1 MNRGSSLDPLFR
13 PGSII
18 LVGAAHTDRKLG
30 GIVLRN
36 LLESPAAIYP
46 VNPKHKELMGMKA
59 YASVDE
65 VRELFGPGGI
75 TADLAVI
82 IRPAPEVPGILKG
95 LRGWTKT
102 AIVVSA
108 GFSEAGQQGLQDEIK
123 SIGREGGIRL
133 LGPNCLG
140 VYDAHSRLDTFLLSR
155 EKLGRPKKGN
165 VAVLSQSG
173 AVLAC
178 LFDSMRSSDTGLSKA
193 VGYGNAADID
203 ESDIYD
209 YLADDAHTDIIISY
223 IESVGDGRKFIKA
236 AKALSERKSLL
247 ILKAGKGRG
256 GETAAFSHT
265 GRLAGRHEVFS
276 SVLRQ
281 FGIDEVPDFDCLVD
295 AAKALSLQRPA
306 AEEKRIAA
314 GTGRRVCII
323 TNGGG
328 SGVLAADECMRQ
340 MLEVAHVP
348 EEKAGKLRDI
358 FPPFYSMNNPV
369 DLTAQVTDSDYGVVL
384 DMLKD
389 DYDGFLIIA
398 LTAVTGITS
407 DLAGIIKKF
416 RAASGRHVVLYTNA
430 GSAGQ
435 TVKTLFEK
443 AGIPAYPSPE
453 RAARALS
460 TLLRTRR

>member
-1 MNRGSSLDPLFR
+1 MNRGSSLDALFS

-36 LLESPAAIYP
+36 LLESHAAIYP
-46 VNPKHKELMGMKA
+46 VNPKHKELMGIRA

-65 VRELFGPGGI
+65 VRELFGSGGI

-82 IRPAPEVPGILKG
+82 IRPAPEVPEILKG

-140 VYDAHSRLDTFLLSR
+140 VYDAHSGLDTFLLSR

-173 AVLAC
+173 AVLTC

-203 ESDIYD
+203 ESEIYD
-209 YLADDAHTDIIISY
+209 YLSDDVHTDIVISY

-236 AKALSERKSLL
+236 AKALSETKSLL

-256 GETAAFSHT
+256 GEAAAFSHT

-281 FGIDEVPDFDCLVD
+281 FGIDEAPDFDCLVD

-306 AEEKRIAA
+306 AEERGIAA
-314 GTGRRVCII
+314 GRRVCII

-340 MLEVAHVP
+340 MLEVSQVP
-348 EEKAGKLRDI
+348 EEKVKKLRDI

-384 DMLKD
+384 DLLKD

-407 DLAGIIKKF
+407 ALAGIIKKF
-416 RAASGRHVVLYTNA
+416 RATSGRHVVLYTNA
-430 GSAGQ
+430 GSAGR